1 MPCGTAAARPAFSVA
16 HKEPRASVSP
26 SAVLNCLIHHTA
38 RHCGLFQ
45 AVKIPGS
52 RPMVLLPPELD
63 PEQKLRINTYF
74 MTPAEGLE
82 AEALAEETTV
92 KWRAGL
98 LDVEIAEP

>member
-1 MPCGTAAARPAFSVA
+1 
-16 HKEPRASVSP
+16 
-26 SAVLNCLIHHTA
+26 
-38 RHCGLFQ
+38 
-45 AVKIPGS
+45 
-52 RPMVLLPPELD
+52 MVLLPPELD

-98 LDVEIAEP
+98 LDDEIAEP